1 MLTDKS
7 DKKGPVIKKKGI
19 SDVKNIGRLIKKKI
33 SVLFIFKIK

>member
-19 SDVKNIGRLIKKKI
+19 SDVKNIGRLIKKKNFCLI
-33 SVLFIFKIK
+33 HF